1 MNTLAKK
8 IAQKINHISIL
19 LAILQS
25 KTSTVQVISS
35 SSSSSETQSSSIL
48 YLKS

>member
-8 IAQKINHISIL
+8 IAQKINRISIL

-35 SSSSSETQSSSIL
+35 SFSSETQSSSIL